1 MYWMVVS
8 RGGKVILKICMRD
21 SSAGTYFFNDQTD
34 THTHIHIYTH
44 ICIHAYTYTHTHMY
58 IYIYK
63 LYIHIYIHTYTH
75 THVYTYKHTYPGYYQ
90 WKSLDECDNVVVSA
104 FRG

>member
-1 MYWMVVS
+1 
-8 RGGKVILKICMRD
+8 MRD

-63 LYIHIYIHTYTH
+63 LYIHIYIYIH
-75 THVYTYKHTYPGYYQ
+75 THIHMYIHTNIHTLAITSGKVWMSVTMLWYQLLEGKIKVRYKYY
-90 WKSLDECDNVVVSA
+90 KSMIRVL
-104 FRG
+104 